1 MLECLTYKYKEVQL
15 HTLHFGIKTIVDKG
29 ILLSSLLLIIN
40 GALSPSIHMLEIA
53 DVYINHVTMVQTGLS
68 FNPQMDPFDFI
79 LIMSLISTAKKLSRG
94 KFRHN
99 VVT

>member
-15 HTLHFGIKTIVDKG
+15 HTLHFDIKTIVDKC
-29 ILLSSLLLIIN
+29 ILLSSLLLIIIN

-68 FNPQMDPFDFI
+68 FNPQMEAFWFYIDHVFYFNGEKI
-79 LIMSLISTAKKLSRG
+79 VSR
-94 KFRHN
+94 
-99 VVT
+99 

>member
-1 MLECLTYKYKEVQL
+1 MLECLTYTYKEVQL
-15 HTLHFGIKTIVDKG
+15 HTLHFGIKTIVDKC

-68 FNPQMDPFDFI
+68 FNPQMEAFWFYIDHVSYFNGEKI
-79 LIMSLISTAKKLSRG
+79 VSR
-94 KFRHN
+94 
-99 VVT
+99 